1 MKKHT
6 VINNKNGQD
15 RQWDI
20 QIWYFLFSNFLVYW
34 IQPLL
39 KSAFL
44 LFYMYVS
51 VSVCFFSRMTLYPSD
66 WDHEFCLSR
75 HTLFKEDP
83 CIPSH
88 LLYLLIRRT
97 RTILN
102 GKCSPAVFSEYI
114 PFQTQKPIHKIL
126 SHSNKNIRWRPF

>member
-1 MKKHT
+1 MGHSNMIFSVFKFSCLLDSTATKISLFVVLH
-6 VINNKNGQD
+6 VCLCI
-15 RQWDI
+15 RL
-20 QIWYFLFSNFLVYW
+20 FLFSHY
-34 IQPLL
+34 
-39 KSAFL
+39 
-44 LFYMYVS
+44 
-51 VSVCFFSRMTLYPSD
+51 LYPSD

-114 PFQTQKPIHKIL
+114 PFQTKKPIHKIL